1 MVKHS
6 EQDNARGTDSSHARG
21 LPLYFYT
28 LFRWQDGAGLVC
40 AIAYGVLAW
49 LSIQPEFLSL
59 WEFYALLATCFI
71 STLFVFG
78 YSNEKALTPLR
89 IVCWALCFRII
100 GFLGDPLWEDDF
112 FRYLWDGY
120 RFYEAGSPYGIAP
133 SEFFGDGSIPEKFRQ
148 LLARINYPN
157 VPTIYGPTVEYSF
170 LLGHFLAPAKV
181 WPLQLFYIVVDMAL
195 VMLLLQLASR
205 GLTNIRWVLL
215 YAWSP
220 LVIKELAFTAH
231 PDGLGAMLLIM
242 ALYCR
247 YQQQFALAVVILA
260 LSVGAKVFALLLVP
274 FVLWRMRFRYW
285 VIFAL
290 TLLAL
295 YGPFVWRGSSDLAGL
310 IVFAREWQFNSLAYG
325 FMLQWF
331 EPLEVK
337 LILGVSFL
345 VAYARLFWLHGQN
358 TVWKIPRGD
367 IIFGLFFLIAPVVNA
382 WYLLWLLPFAVLYP
396 SLWSW
401 TFSATVLLSYAIGIN
416 LNSLQYQPFEL
427 PLWVYFTE
435 YGAVLAVV
443 FVEWWLRYTGRWR
456 ITIL

>member
-1 MVKHS
+1 MTVKHT
-6 EQDNARGTDSSHARG
+6 EQYDPIHATDLPSHPDG
-21 LPLYFYT
+21 IL
-28 LFRWQDGAGLVC
+28 RWQDGAGLVC
-40 AIAYGVLAW
+40 AIAYGALAW

-59 WEFYALLATCFI
+59 WLFYALLTTCLI
-71 STLFVFG
+71 STLVVFG
-78 YSNEKALTPLR
+78 YSPEKALTPFR
-89 IVCWALCFRII
+89 ILCWAFCFRII
-100 GFLGDPLWEDDF
+100 GFLGDPMWEDDF

-120 RFYEAGSPYGIAP
+120 RFYETGSPYGIAP
-133 SEFFGDGSIPEKFRQ
+133 SEFFGDSSIPEKFRQ

-170 LLGHFLAPAKV
+170 LLGHLLAPAKV
-181 WPLQLFYIVVDMAL
+181 WSLQLFYVVVDMAL
-195 VMLLLQLASR
+195 VMLLLRLASN

-231 PDGLGAMLLIM
+231 PDGLGTMLLIM

-247 YQQQFALAVVILA
+247 YQQQFALAVVMLA

-285 VIFAL
+285 IIFTL

-295 YGPFVWRGSSDLAGL
+295 YGPFVWGGASDLAGL
-310 IVFAREWQFNSLAYG
+310 IIFAQEWQFNSSIYG

-331 EPLEVK
+331 EPITVK
-337 LILGVSFL
+337 LMLGVFFL
-345 VAYARLFWLHGQN
+345 MIYARLFWLHGQN
-358 TVWKIPRGD
+358 TVWQIPRGD

-382 WYLLWLLPFAVLYP
+382 WYLIWLLPFAVLYP

-401 TFSATVLLSYAIGIN
+401 AFSASVLLSYVIGIN
-416 LNSLQYQPFEL
+416 LDSIQYQPFEL
-427 PLWVYFTE
+427 PLWVYVIE
-435 YGAVLAVV
+435 YGAVLLAI
-443 FVEWWLRYTGRWR
+443 FVEYGLRHTGRWR
-456 ITIL
+456 TNTY